1 MVKGLKRSSTSQII
15 REIVNGTTAMEMFSF
30 LKTIKNWVTIFWVYT
45 KIIEIVFQKDTS
57 MPLHMVVLFI
67 AKGRSNPN
75 LNRREVDKQNV
86 TYIQW
91 NIFHS
96 KKERKSY
103 HMLQH
108 GWTFKIMLCEI
119 SQSQDNKYC
128 NIPLIWNV

>member
-1 MVKGLKRSSTSQII
+1 MVRGLKRSSTSQII
-15 REIVNGTTAMEMFSF
+15 REIVNGTTAMETFSF
-30 LKTIKNWVTIFWVYT
+30 LKTIKNWVTIFWVYI
-45 KIIEIVFQKDTS
+45 KIIKIVFQKDTS

-75 LNRREVDKQNV
+75 LHRREVDKQNV

-96 KKERKSY
+96 KKEKKSY
-103 HMLQH
+103 HVLQR

-119 SQSQDNKYC
+119 SQS
-128 NIPLIWNV
+128 